1 MTKCECEPCA
11 FCGGAGY
18 LWIDLLGNF
27 TSYRP
32 DDMAE
37 IEDCDVCD
45 GEGTIDFCDYCQA
58 QEWENEMEREEQE
71 RIACQ
76 RKDIFTI

>member
-11 FCGGAGY
+11 FCGGQGY

-58 QEWENEMEREEQE
+58 QGKIIMDCSILDENLNEK
-71 RIACQ
+71 IN
-76 RKDIFTI
+76 KGLT